1 MNKILKKDKTNF
13 MKLVLSFFIILIL
26 ILGTIFIK
34 IKIFATNVDLEVIR
48 INFKKANYDIKIGLY
63 FFGLIKILG
72 IRINNGFIEFLFF
85 KKNIS
90 DLLNSNMFLNNIKP
104 KIDKIPKSKMLESFN
119 KINFRLDDFKFNL
132 QFGTDSVIITSIL
145 VGIISAIISSSLEMY
160 IEKFSKE
167 KYKWKILPDYNE
179 KLFMKLKASMKLS
192 YSPIIS
198 RIVRNE

>member
-1 MNKILKKDKTNF
+1 